1 MNKNH
6 QLVSLIKQNHNNEIV
21 CVIQSFLNE
30 LKIISNRYKINT
42 CNKYIIKLGRMI
54 KEFDSELSDLRKEE
68 FESFTMNR
76 GENYIV
82 PIPMYDIIRDITKI
96 KELNIYDDNF
106 FAEVYKLLVM
116 EKSTNNKALCST
128 NNKATSQQV
137 QILTDKNQVLSVNR
151 AALYLDH
158 TKECILNINKIVRE
172 FHLIENSSDYSKLID
187 DLKLSEIE
195 ARQVKEHQLLD
206 KNEIKSHN
214 EAHPALVSLLLIAVH
229 DLINDD
235 DVVDTCNGYN
245 LQRNRIQAIKILL
258 NLKRMLTEGGRYD
271 FNNIKGDLLGN
282 VEKCYGWKL

>member
-1 MNKNH
+1 M
-6 QLVSLIKQNHNNEIV
+6 
-21 CVIQSFLNE
+21 
-30 LKIISNRYKINT
+30 
-42 CNKYIIKLGRMI
+42 
-54 KEFDSELSDLRKEE
+54 
-68 FESFTMNR
+68 
-76 GENYIV
+76 
-82 PIPMYDIIRDITKI
+82 
-96 KELNIYDDNF
+96 
-106 FAEVYKLLVM
+106 
-116 EKSTNNKALCST
+116 
-128 NNKATSQQV
+128 
-137 QILTDKNQVLSVNR
+137 SVNR

-158 TKECILNINKIVRE
+158 TTECILNINKIVHE
-172 FHLIENSSDYSKLID
+172 FHLIENTSDYSKLID

-235 DVVDTCNGYN
+235 DVVDTCSGYN